1 MPTITPPTARAAVEE
16 MVRAA
21 VEAAQAA
28 GALPMAEVDDYAI
41 ERPQRAENGDFS
53 CSLAMKTARMMRMNP
68 RAIGQAILD
77 AAPQTNTVGR
87 AWLAGPG
94 FVNFS
99 LSDDWLRGQV
109 DDVIALGD
117 RFGDSPAL
125 LGTSAQVEFV
135 SVNPTGPVH
144 VGHARGA
151 VIGSALANVM
161 EAAGCAVQREYYVN
175 DAGRQMELF
184 YETAYARYLQAWGQD
199 AALPADGYQGDYMA
213 ALADGVK
220 RAHGDRFLGMGA
232 ERAAAEIGEIALD
245 EMVESIRRSL
255 SRLGVEYDNWFRERD
270 LYASGDF
277 ERVMALLDERGFRTE
292 YDGAVWFAA
301 TKLGVD
307 KDAALIR
314 SNGKPTYFASDVAY
328 HYDKLIARGFDRVV
342 DIWGADHQG
351 HVNRMKAAA
360 AALGAN
366 PERLTLMI
374 YQLVSFRRGDEAV
387 RLSKRTGNIVTVDD
401 LVDEVGADACRYFFL
416 SRAAETQMEFDLEL
430 AVRQSADNPVY
441 YVQYAHARI
450 AGIIRA
456 AQERGIEAG
465 DDADISPLTHEA
477 ELALIRQIVRLPEL
491 VETMAANLEV
501 HHLPHY
507 ARELATAFHWFYQ
520 QCRVVSDAAED
531 AAVTR
536 ARLRLCQA
544 AKVALARCLALMGM
558 GAPERM

>member
-1 MPTITPPTARAAVEE
+1 MPIVAPTARAAVED

-21 VEAAQAA
+21 VAAAQAA
-28 GALPMAEVDDYAI
+28 GALPAAAVDDYAI

-53 CSLAMKTARMMRMNP
+53 CSLAMKTARTMRMNP

-77 AAPQTNTVGR
+77 ALPQSDTVGR

-99 LSDDWLRGQV
+99 LSDEWLRAQV

-161 EAAGCAVQREYYVN
+161 EAAGYDVQREYYVN

-199 AALPADGYQGDYMA
+199 AAIPADGYQGDYMA
-213 ALADGVK
+213 ALADGIK
-220 RAHGDRFLGMGA
+220 QAHGDRFLGVGA
-232 ERAAAEIGEIALD
+232 EQATSEIGEIALD
-245 EMVESIRRSL
+245 EMVASIRRSL

-360 AALGAN
+360 AALGAD

-374 YQLVSFRRGDEAV
+374 YQLVSFRRGDESV

-456 AQERGIEAG
+456 ARERGVEAA
-465 DDADISPLTHEA
+465 DDDDISPLTHEA

-520 QCRVVSDAAED
+520 QCRVVSTAEGDAAI
-531 AAVTR
+531 TR

-544 AKVALARCLALMGM
+544 AKIALARCLALMGM

>member
-1 MPTITPPTARAAVEE
+1 MSMIAQTARSTVAE
-16 MVRAA
+16 MVREA
-21 VEAAQAA
+21 VEAAQAE
-28 GALPMAEVDDYAI
+28 GALPAAAVDDYSI

-53 CSLAMKTARMMRMNP
+53 CSLAMKTARVMRMSP

-77 AAPQTNTVGR
+77 AMPQSDTVGR

-99 LSDDWLRGQV
+99 LSDDWLRAQV
-109 DDVIALGD
+109 NDVIARGE
-117 RFGDSPAL
+117 RFGDSPSL
-125 LGTSAQVEFV
+125 LGTRAQVEFV

-151 VIGSALANVM
+151 VIGSALANAL
-161 EAAGCAVQREYYVN
+161 EAAGCEVQREYYVN

-184 YETAYARYLQAWGQD
+184 YETVYARYLHAWGQD
-199 AALPADGYQGDYMA
+199 AAIPEDGYQGDYMF
-213 ALADGVK
+213 ALADGIK
-220 RAHGDRFLGMGA
+220 HERGDRFLRMDA
-232 ERAAAEIGEIALD
+232 ARAIAEIGEIALD
-245 EMVESIRRSL
+245 EMVTSIRRSL

-270 LYASGDF
+270 LYAGGDF

-292 YDGAVWFAA
+292 YDEAVWFAA
-301 TKLGVD
+301 TKLGED

-314 SNGKPTYFASDVAY
+314 SNGVPTYFAGDVAY
-328 HYDKLIARGFDRVV
+328 HYDKLIRRGFDRVV
-342 DIWGADHQG
+342 DVWGADHQG
-351 HVNRMKAAA
+351 HVSRMKAAA
-360 AALGAN
+360 AAMGAD

-374 YQLVSFRRGDEAV
+374 YQLVTFKRGDELV
-387 RLSKRTGNIVTVDD
+387 RLSKRAGDIVTVDD

-416 SRAAETQMEFDLEL
+416 SRAAETHMEFDLEL

-456 AQERGIEAG
+456 ARERGIEAG
-465 DDADISPLTHEA
+465 DDADVSPLAHES

-491 VETMAANLEV
+491 VETMAASLEV

-520 QCRVVSDAAED
+520 QCRVVSPDEGDEAI
-531 AAVTR
+531 TR

-544 AKVALARCLALMGM
+544 AKAALARCLGLMGM

>member
-1 MPTITPPTARAAVEE
+1 MPTITPPTARAAVED
-16 MVRAA
+16 MVREA
-21 VEAAQAA
+21 VAAAQAA
-28 GALPMAEVDDYAI
+28 GALPAASVDDYAI

-53 CSLAMKTARMMRMNP
+53 CSLAMKTARTMRMNP

-77 AAPQTNTVGR
+77 AMPQSETVGR

-109 DDVIALGD
+109 DEVVALGD
-117 RFGDSPAL
+117 RFGDSPSL

-199 AALPADGYQGDYMA
+199 AAVPADGYQGDYMS
-213 ALADGVK
+213 ALADEIK
-220 RAHGDRFLGMGA
+220 RAHGDRFLGLDA
-232 ERAAAEIGEIALD
+232 ESAAAEIGEIALD

-360 AALGAN
+360 AALGAD

-456 AQERGIEAG
+456 ARERGIEAG

-477 ELALIRQIVRLPEL
+477 ELALIRQIIRLPEL

-531 AAVTR
+531 AAITR

>member
-1 MPTITPPTARAAVEE
+1 MSMIAQTARSTVAE
-16 MVRAA
+16 MVREA
-21 VEAAQAA
+21 VEAAQAE
-28 GALPMAEVDDYAI
+28 GALPAAAVDDYSI

-53 CSLAMKTARMMRMNP
+53 CSLAMKTARVMRMSP

-77 AAPQTNTVGR
+77 AMPQSDTVGR

-99 LSDDWLRGQV
+99 LSDDWLRAQV
-109 DDVIALGD
+109 NDVIARGE
-117 RFGDSPAL
+117 RFGDSPSL
-125 LGTSAQVEFV
+125 LGTRAQVEFV

-151 VIGSALANVM
+151 VIGSALANAL
-161 EAAGCAVQREYYVN
+161 EAAGCEVQREYYVN

-184 YETAYARYLQAWGQD
+184 YETVYARYLHAWGQD
-199 AALPADGYQGDYMA
+199 AAIPEDGYQGDYMF
-213 ALADGVK
+213 ALADGIK
-220 RAHGDRFLGMGA
+220 HERGDRFLRMDA
-232 ERAAAEIGEIALD
+232 ARAIAEIGEIALD
-245 EMVESIRRSL
+245 EMVTSIRRSL

-270 LYASGDF
+270 LYAGGDF

-292 YDGAVWFAA
+292 YDEAVWFAA
-301 TKLGVD
+301 TKLGED

-314 SNGKPTYFASDVAY
+314 SNGVPTYFAGDVAY
-328 HYDKLIARGFDRVV
+328 HYDKLIRRGFDRVV
-342 DIWGADHQG
+342 DVWGADHQG
-351 HVNRMKAAA
+351 HVSRMKAAA
-360 AALGAN
+360 AAMGAD

-374 YQLVSFRRGDEAV
+374 YQLVTFKRGDELV
-387 RLSKRTGNIVTVDD
+387 RLSKRAGDIVTVDD

-416 SRAAETQMEFDLEL
+416 SRAAETHMEFDLEL

-456 AQERGIEAG
+456 ARERGIEAG
-465 DDADISPLTHEA
+465 DDADVSPLAHES

-491 VETMAANLEV
+491 VETMAASLEV

-520 QCRVVSDAAED
+520 QCRVVSLAEGD
-531 AAVTR
+531 EALTR

-544 AKVALARCLALMGM
+544 AKIALARCLALMGM